1 MTNQNEILHLIKAA
15 IEDFRRNKVRT
26 ALTSLGIM
34 IGVLSVVMLISLGL
48 GLKNYIQGQ
57 FENMGANLIMIL
69 PGSGFTGEGG
79 AGFGGQGTVGG
90 ASFDEK
96 DIAGLKRISEINY
109 VVPIFM
115 KGTSV
120 EAGGEKKV
128 TSVMGI
134 NEDGWSLMNVETKS
148 GELFGKLIFKEGQK
162 LRF

>member
-96 DIAGLKRISEINY
+96 DVAGLKRISEIDY

-115 KGTSV
+115 KGT
-120 EAGGEKKV
+120 
-128 TSVMGI
+128 
-134 NEDGWSLMNVETKS
+134 
-148 GELFGKLIFKEGQK
+148 
-162 LRF
+162 